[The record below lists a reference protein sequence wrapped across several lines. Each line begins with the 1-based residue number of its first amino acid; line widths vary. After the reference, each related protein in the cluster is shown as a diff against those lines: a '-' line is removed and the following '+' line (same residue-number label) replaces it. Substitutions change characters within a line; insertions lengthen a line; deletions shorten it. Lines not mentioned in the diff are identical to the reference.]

1 MEGKSC
7 ELLRL
12 RRVLRLSQ
20 SSLRFGRHSAPFRGS
35 AIVPTRRLSFLSRAP
50 KRWLSPCIEEHHTG
64 QLRWSAS
71 LKLRIFSPLFTP
83 VRARVI
89 PRTSPLRSSTKFIF
103 GRRVFIENS
112 SSPAKY

>member
-20 SSLRFGRHSAPFRGS
+20 SVLRFSSHSAPFRGS

-64 QLRWSAS
+64 QLGWSAS
-71 LKLRIFSPLFTP
+71 LKWRIFSPLFT
-83 VRARVI
+83 RLRGI
-89 PRTSPLRSSTKFIF
+89 GILRTSPFGDSRKF
-103 GRRVFIENS
+103 GRLCL
-112 SSPAKY
+112 PACRD